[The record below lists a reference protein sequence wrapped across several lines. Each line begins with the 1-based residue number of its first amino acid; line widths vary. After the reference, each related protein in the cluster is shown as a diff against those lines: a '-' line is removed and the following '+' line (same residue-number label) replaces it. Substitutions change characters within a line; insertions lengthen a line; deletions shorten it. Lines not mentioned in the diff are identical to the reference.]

1 MNTLVNN
8 LSDYNKEQRDSVI
21 DQRANAIVAF
31 GLTVPEVK
39 AAIDQEIQKRKAKP
53 QVHVQPTYHAAEVV
67 HQQQQQQKIV
77 PQVKVQ
83 QEQVSFPNYIIS
95 ETMPQTQP
103 FSIPTQMNQEQK
115 PQVRFQETIQT
126 LVEPTVVK
134 SGKQTLKERFV
145 VENGDEIKPTKTK
158 TQNITQRTR
167 GTGVMQHPDAA
178 EFKWNPNDAQDRFS
192 MKGYQRPNKN
202 LADKFGPSVEELQN
216 NLPSEQDLSK
226 NSDSQIMPK
235 KFRMGRALDQASNR
249 TTSDH
254 VGTVGFRS
262 KGNLKK
268 SNEASLRR
276 KQNLDEM

>member
-8 LSDYNKEQRDSVI
+8 LLDYNKEQRDSVI

-53 QVHVQPTYHAAEVV
+53 QVHVQPTYHAVEVA
-67 HQQQQQQKIV
+67 QQQEIA
-77 PQVKVQ
+77 QVNVQ
-83 QEQVSFPNYIIS
+83 PKEQVSFPNYIIS
-95 ETMPQTQP
+95 ETMSQTQP
-103 FSIPTQMNQEQK
+103 FSIPTQMNQEQN
-115 PQVRFQETIQT
+115 PQVRFQETNQAI
-126 LVEPTVVK
+126 VEPTVVK